1 MTKKL
6 DDKAYLG
13 NANIKAA
20 GVESEYTKEQIQE
33 YAKCVSDPMYFI
45 ENYIKIVSL
54 DEGLVQFEPYSF
66 QRNILDA
73 VHNDR
78 FVICKMPR
86 QSGKS
91 TTVISYL
98 LHYVLFNPD
107 KNVAILANK
116 LTTARELLGRLK
128 LAYEHLPKWLQQ
140 GVVEWNKGSIVL
152 ENGSKILASS
162 TSSSAVRGGSF
173 NLLFMDEFAFVPENV
188 ADEFFNSVYPT
199 ISAGQSTKVLI
210 VSTPKGLNMFYK
222 LWKDAEDGQNSYTP
236 IEVHWSDVPGRDE
249 NWKKQTIRNTSP
261 QQFRQEFE
269 CDFLGSVNTLI
280 APSKLKS
287 LHYTRPMQEREDGLK
302 VYYEP
307 EPDHIYFMGVDVS
320 RGKDLDYHAIT
331 IIDVTAAPY
340 KVVAQYKNNELS
352 PYLLPNLIYAM
363 GKRYNDAYILTE
375 VNDLGQEIVDIMHNE
390 MEYENL
396 LVTSVRGRKGQ
407 VMDGGFGSFQTQQ
420 GVRMSPKVKKVG
432 CTMLKEM
439 IEQDKLII
447 EDFEIIQEL
456 SSFISKKGS
465 FEAEV
470 GHHDDLVITLV
481 LFAWAST
488 QNYFK
493 DMTDLNIRDQ
503 LYKEKIEKLEEDLMP
518 FGFIDAGSDDIEID
532 SEGNVWKNIDD
543 GDFSL

>member
-66 QRNILDA
+66 QKNILES

-98 LHYVLFNPD
+98 LHYILFNPD

>member
-6 DDKAYLG
+6 DDKSYLG

-45 ENYIKIVSL
+45 KNYIKIVSL
-54 DEGLVQFEPYSF
+54 DEGLVQFKPYDF
-66 QRNILDA
+66 QENILNS
-73 VHNDR
+73 VHTDR

-98 LHYVLFNPD
+98 LHYILFNPD

-116 LTTARELLGRLK
+116 LSTARELLGRLK

-236 IEVHWSDVPGRDE
+236 IEVHWSDVPGRDDK
-249 NWKKQTIRNTSP
+249 WKKETIRNTSP

-287 LHYTRPMQEREDGLK
+287 LHYTRPKQEREDGLK

-307 EPDHIYFMGVDVS
+307 EPEHLYFMGVDVS
-320 RGKDLDYHAIT
+320 RGQDLDYHAVT
-331 IIDVTAAPY
+331 IIDVTTSPY
-340 KVVAQYKNNELS
+340 KVVAQYKNNQLS

-375 VNDLGQEIVDIMHNE
+375 VNDLGQEIVDILHNE
-390 MEYENL
+390 FEYENL

-439 IEQDKLII
+439 IEQDRIII

-465 FEAEV
+465 YEAEV
-470 GHHDDLVITLV
+470 GHNDDLVITLV
-481 LFAWAST
+481 LFAWAAT

-493 DMTDLNIRDQ
+493 DMTDINIREQ
-503 LYKEKIEKLEEDLMP
+503 LYKDQIEKMEEDLMP
-518 FGFIDAGSDDIEID
+518 FGFMDTEPDSTFIENDGTVWDISDDD
-532 SEGNVWKNIDD
+532 R
-543 GDFSL
+543 FSL

>member
-20 GVESEYTKEQIQE
+20 GVESEYTKEQIKE
-33 YAKCVSDPMYFI
+33 YAQCVSDPMYFI
-45 ENYIKIVSL
+45 KNYIKIVSL
-54 DEGLVQFEPYSF
+54 DEGLVQFKPYDF
-66 QRNILDA
+66 QENILNA
-73 VHNDR
+73 VHKDR

-98 LHYVLFNPD
+98 LHYILFNPD

-116 LTTARELLGRLK
+116 LSTARELLGRLK

-236 IEVHWSDVPGRDE
+236 IEVHWSDVPGRDGD
-249 NWKKQTIRNTSP
+249 WKKQTIRNTSP

-287 LHYTRPMQEREDGLK
+287 LHYTRPKQEREDGLK

-307 EPDHIYFMGVDVS
+307 EPEHLYFMGVDVS
-320 RGKDLDYHAIT
+320 RGQDLDYHAVT
-331 IIDVTAAPY
+331 IVDVTATPY
-340 KVVAQYKNNELS
+340 KVVAQYKNNQLS

-375 VNDLGQEIVDIMHNE
+375 VNDLGQEIVDILHNE
-390 MEYENL
+390 FEYENL

-407 VMDGGFGSFQTQQ
+407 VMDGGFGNYQTQQ

-439 IEQDKLII
+439 IEQDRLVI

-465 FEAEV
+465 YEAEV
-470 GHHDDLVITLV
+470 GHNDDLVITLV
-481 LFAWAST
+481 LFAWAAT

-493 DMTDLNIRDQ
+493 DMTDINIREQ
-503 LYKEKIEKLEEDLMP
+503 LYKEKIEKMEEDLMP
-518 FGFIDAGSDDIEID
+518 FGFIDTGPDGTIVEDDGTVWDISDDD
-532 SEGNVWKNIDD
+532 R
-543 GDFSL
+543 FSL

>member
-20 GVESEYTKEQIQE
+20 GVESEYTKEQIEE

-66 QRNILDA
+66 QKKILES

-287 LHYTRPMQEREDGLK
+287 LHYTRPKQEREDGLK

-307 EPDHIYFMGVDVS
+307 EPEHIYFMGVDVS

-439 IEQDKLII
+439 IEQDKLLI

-518 FGFIDAGSDDIEID
+518 FGFIDNGAEDTEVD
-532 SEGNVWKNIDD
+532 SEGTVWKKFDND
-543 GDFSL
+543 GFSL

>member
-6 DDKAYLG
+6 DEKAYLG

-20 GVESEYTKEQIQE
+20 GVESEYTKEQIEE

-66 QRNILDA
+66 QKNILES

-236 IEVHWSDVPGRDE
+236 IEVHWSDVPGRDA
-249 NWKKQTIRNTSP
+249 NWKKQTIRNTSH

-331 IIDVTAAPY
+331 IVDVTAAPY

-503 LYKEKIEKLEEDLMP
+503 LYKEKIEKLEDDLMP
-518 FGFIDAGSDDIEID
+518 FGFIDAGPNDTEVD
-532 SEGNVWKNIDD
+532 SEGNVWKNIDN
-543 GDFSL
+543 GDISL

>member
-20 GVESEYTKEQIQE
+20 GVESEYTKEQIEE

-66 QRNILDA
+66 QKKILES

-98 LHYVLFNPD
+98 LHYILFNPD

-140 GVVEWNKGSIVL
+140 GVVEWNKGSIIL

-236 IEVHWSDVPGRDE
+236 IEVHWSDVPGRDA

-287 LHYTRPMQEREDGLK
+287 LHYTRPKQEREDGLK

-307 EPDHIYFMGVDVS
+307 EPEHLYFMGVDVS
-320 RGKDLDYHAIT
+320 RGQDLDYHAVT
-331 IIDVTAAPY
+331 IVDVTSAPY
-340 KVVAQYKNNELS
+340 KVVAQYKNNQLS
-352 PYLLPNLIYAM
+352 PYLLPNLVYAM

-375 VNDLGQEIVDIMHNE
+375 VNDLGQEIVDILHNE
-390 MEYENL
+390 FEYENL

-407 VMDGGFGSFQTQQ
+407 VMDGGFGNYQTQQ

-439 IEQDKLII
+439 IEQDRLVI

-465 FEAEV
+465 YEAEV
-470 GHHDDLVITLV
+470 GHNDDLVITLV
-481 LFAWAST
+481 LFAWAAT

-493 DMTDLNIRDQ
+493 DMTDINIREQ
-503 LYKEKIEKLEEDLMP
+503 LYKEKIEKMEEDLMP
-518 FGFIDAGSDDIEID
+518 FGFIDTGADGTIVEDDGTVWDISDDD
-532 SEGNVWKNIDD
+532 R
-543 GDFSL
+543 FSL

>member
-6 DDKAYLG
+6 DEKAYLG

-20 GVESEYTKEQIQE
+20 GVESEYTKEQIEE

-66 QRNILDA
+66 QKNILES

-331 IIDVTAAPY
+331 IVDVTAAPY

-439 IEQDKLII
+439 IEQDKLLI

-518 FGFIDAGSDDIEID
+518 FGFIDNGAEDTEVD
-532 SEGNVWKNIDD
+532 SEGTVWKKFDND
-543 GDFSL
+543 GFSL

>member
-20 GVESEYTKEQIQE
+20 GVESEYTKEQIEE

-66 QRNILDA
+66 QKKILES

-98 LHYVLFNPD
+98 LHYILFNPD

-140 GVVEWNKGSIVL
+140 GVVEWNKGSIIL

-236 IEVHWSDVPGRDE
+236 IEVHWSDVPGRDA

-287 LHYTRPMQEREDGLK
+287 LHYTRPKQEREDGLK

-307 EPDHIYFMGVDVS
+307 EPEHLYFMGVDVS
-320 RGKDLDYHAIT
+320 RGQDLDYHAVT
-331 IIDVTAAPY
+331 IVDVTSAPY
-340 KVVAQYKNNELS
+340 KVVAQYKNNQLS

-375 VNDLGQEIVDIMHNE
+375 VNDLGQEIVDILHNE
-390 MEYENL
+390 FEYENL

-407 VMDGGFGSFQTQQ
+407 VMDGGFGNYQTQQ

-439 IEQDKLII
+439 IEQDR
-447 EDFEIIQEL
+447 
-456 SSFISKKGS
+456 
-465 FEAEV
+465 
-470 GHHDDLVITLV
+470 LVIE
-481 LFAWAST
+481 
-488 QNYFK
+488 K
-493 DMTDLNIRDQ
+493 RIIRSRS
-503 LYKEKIEKLEEDLMP
+503 
-518 FGFIDAGSDDIEID
+518 GSQ
-532 SEGNVWKNIDD
+532 
-543 GDFSL
+543 

>member
-6 DDKAYLG
+6 DDKSYLG

-54 DEGLVQFEPYSF
+54 DDGLVQFEPYSF
-66 QRNILDA
+66 QKKILES

-98 LHYVLFNPD
+98 LHYILFNPD

-236 IEVHWSDVPGRDE
+236 IEVHWSDVPGRDA

-287 LHYTRPMQEREDGLK
+287 LHYTRPKQEREDGLK

-307 EPDHIYFMGVDVS
+307 EPEHLYFMGVDVS
-320 RGKDLDYHAIT
+320 RGQDLDYHAVT
-331 IIDVTAAPY
+331 IVDVTAAPY
-340 KVVAQYKNNELS
+340 KVVAQYKNNQLS

-375 VNDLGQEIVDIMHNE
+375 VNDLGQEIVDILHNE
-390 MEYENL
+390 FEYENL

-407 VMDGGFGSFQTQQ
+407 VMDGGFGNYQTQQ

-439 IEQDKLII
+439 IEQDRLVI

-465 FEAEV
+465 YEAEV
-470 GHHDDLVITLV
+470 GHNDDLVITLV
-481 LFAWAST
+481 LFAWAAT

-493 DMTDLNIRDQ
+493 DMTDINIREQ
-503 LYKEKIEKLEEDLMP
+503 LYKEKIEKMEEDLMP
-518 FGFIDAGSDDIEID
+518 FGFIDTGPDGTIVEDDGTVWDISDDD
-532 SEGNVWKNIDD
+532 R
-543 GDFSL
+543 FSL

>member
-54 DEGLVQFEPYSF
+54 DEGLVQFKPYSF
-66 QRNILDA
+66 QKNILDA

-140 GVVEWNKGSIVL
+140 GVVEWNKGSIIL

-236 IEVHWSDVPGRDE
+236 IEVHWSDVPGRDD

-287 LHYTRPMQEREDGLK
+287 LHYTRPKQEREDGLK

-331 IIDVTAAPY
+331 IVDVTAAPY

-503 LYKEKIEKLEEDLMP
+503 LYKEKIEKLEDDLMP
-518 FGFIDAGSDDIEID
+518 FGFIDAGPNDTEVD
-532 SEGNVWKNIDD
+532 SEGNVWKNIDN
-543 GDFSL
+543 GDISL

>member
-6 DDKAYLG
+6 DEKAYLG

-20 GVESEYTKEQIQE
+20 GVESEYTKEQIEE

-66 QRNILDA
+66 QKNILES

-98 LHYVLFNPD
+98 LHYILFNPD

-331 IIDVTAAPY
+331 IVDVTAAPY

-503 LYKEKIEKLEEDLMP
+503 LYKEKIEKLEDDLMP
-518 FGFIDAGSDDIEID
+518 FGFIDAGPNDTEVD

-543 GDFSL
+543 SDISL

>member
-6 DDKAYLG
+6 DEKAYLG

-20 GVESEYTKEQIQE
+20 GVESEYTKEQIEE

-66 QRNILDA
+66 QKNILES

-331 IIDVTAAPY
+331 IVDVTAAPY

-503 LYKEKIEKLEEDLMP
+503 LYKEKIEKLEDDLMP

>member
-20 GVESEYTKEQIQE
+20 GVESEYTKEQIEE

-66 QRNILDA
+66 QKKILES

-98 LHYVLFNPD
+98 LHYILFNPD

-140 GVVEWNKGSIVL
+140 GVIEWNKGSIVL

-236 IEVHWSDVPGRDE
+236 IEVHWSDVPGRDDK
-249 NWKKQTIRNTSP
+249 WKKQTIRNTSP

-287 LHYTRPMQEREDGLK
+287 LHYTRPIQEREDGLK
-302 VYYEP
+302 VYHEP
-307 EPDHIYFMGVDVS
+307 EPEHIYFMGVDVS
-320 RGKDLDYHAIT
+320 RGKDLDYHAVT
-331 IIDVTAAPY
+331 IVDVTAAPY

-407 VMDGGFGSFQTQQ
+407 VMDGGFGNYQTQQ

-439 IEQDKLII
+439 IEQDKLLI

-518 FGFIDAGSDDIEID
+518 FGFIDNGTEDTEVD
-532 SEGNVWKNIDD
+532 SEGTVWKNFDND
-543 GDFSL
+543 GFSL

>member
-1 MTKKL
+1 
-6 DDKAYLG
+6 
-13 NANIKAA
+13 
-20 GVESEYTKEQIQE
+20 
-33 YAKCVSDPMYFI
+33 
-45 ENYIKIVSL
+45 
-54 DEGLVQFEPYSF
+54 
-66 QRNILDA
+66 
-73 VHNDR
+73 
-78 FVICKMPR
+78 
-86 QSGKS
+86 
-91 TTVISYL
+91 
-98 LHYVLFNPD
+98 
-107 KNVAILANK
+107 
-116 LTTARELLGRLK
+116 
-128 LAYEHLPKWLQQ
+128 
-140 GVVEWNKGSIVL
+140 
-152 ENGSKILASS
+152 
-162 TSSSAVRGGSF
+162 
-173 NLLFMDEFAFVPENV
+173 
-188 ADEFFNSVYPT
+188 
-199 ISAGQSTKVLI
+199 
-210 VSTPKGLNMFYK
+210 
-222 LWKDAEDGQNSYTP
+222 
-236 IEVHWSDVPGRDE
+236 
-249 NWKKQTIRNTSP
+249 
-261 QQFRQEFE
+261 
-269 CDFLGSVNTLI
+269 
-280 APSKLKS
+280 
-287 LHYTRPMQEREDGLK
+287 MQEREDGLK

-481 LFAWAST
+481 LFAWAAT

-503 LYKEKIEKLEEDLMP
+503 LYKEKIEKLEDDLMP
-518 FGFIDAGSDDIEID
+518 FGFIDAGPNDTEVD
-532 SEGNVWKNIDD
+532 SEGNVWKNIDN
-543 GDFSL
+543 GDISL

>member
-6 DDKAYLG
+6 DNKAYLG

-20 GVESEYTKEQIQE
+20 GVETEYTKEQIQE
-33 YAKCVSDPMYFI
+33 YALCVSDPMYFI
-45 ENYIKIVSL
+45 KNYIKIVSL
-54 DEGLVQFEPYSF
+54 DEGLVQFKPYDF
-66 QRNILDA
+66 QEKILNS
-73 VHNDR
+73 VHKDR

-98 LHYVLFNPD
+98 LHYILFNPD

-116 LTTARELLGRLK
+116 LSTARELLGRLK

-236 IEVHWSDVPGRDE
+236 IEVHWSDVPGRDA

-287 LHYTRPMQEREDGLK
+287 LHYTRPKQEREDGLK

-307 EPDHIYFMGVDVS
+307 EPEHLYFMGVDVS
-320 RGKDLDYHAIT
+320 RGQDLDYHAVT
-331 IIDVTAAPY
+331 IVDVTAAPY
-340 KVVAQYKNNELS
+340 KVVAQYKNNQLS

-375 VNDLGQEIVDIMHNE
+375 VNDLGQEIVDILHNE
-390 MEYENL
+390 FEYENL

-407 VMDGGFGSFQTQQ
+407 VMDGGFGNYQTQQ

-439 IEQDKLII
+439 IEQDRLVI

-465 FEAEV
+465 YEAEV
-470 GHHDDLVITLV
+470 GHNDDLVITLV
-481 LFAWAST
+481 LFAWAAT

-493 DMTDLNIRDQ
+493 DMTDINIREQ
-503 LYKEKIEKLEEDLMP
+503 LYKEKIEKMEEDLMP
-518 FGFIDAGSDDIEID
+518 FGFIDTGPDGTIVEDDGTVWDISDDD
-532 SEGNVWKNIDD
+532 R
-543 GDFSL
+543 FSL

>member
-54 DEGLVQFEPYSF
+54 DEGLVQFKPYSF
-66 QRNILDA
+66 QKNILDA

-140 GVVEWNKGSIVL
+140 GVVEWNKGSIIL

-236 IEVHWSDVPGRDE
+236 IEVHWSDVPGRDN

-287 LHYTRPMQEREDGLK
+287 LHYTRPMQEREDGLE

-331 IIDVTAAPY
+331 IVDVTAAPY

-503 LYKEKIEKLEEDLMP
+503 LYKEKIEKLEDDLMP
-518 FGFIDAGSDDIEID
+518 FGFIDAGPNDTEVD
-532 SEGNVWKNIDD
+532 SEGNVWKNIDN
-543 GDFSL
+543 GDISL

>member
-20 GVESEYTKEQIQE
+20 SVESEYTKEQIQE

-66 QRNILDA
+66 QKNILES

-98 LHYVLFNPD
+98 LHYILFNPD

-532 SEGNVWKNIDD
+532 SVGNVWKNIDD

>member
-54 DEGLVQFEPYSF
+54 DEGLVQFKPYSF
-66 QRNILDA
+66 QKNILDA

-140 GVVEWNKGSIVL
+140 GVVEWNKGSIIL

-236 IEVHWSDVPGRDE
+236 IEVHWSDVPGRDD

-331 IIDVTAAPY
+331 IVDVTAAPY

-503 LYKEKIEKLEEDLMP
+503 LYKEKIEKLEDDLMP
-518 FGFIDAGSDDIEID
+518 FGFIDAGPNDTEVD
-532 SEGNVWKNIDD
+532 SEGNVWKNIDN
-543 GDFSL
+543 GDISL

>member
-6 DDKAYLG
+6 DEKAYLG

-20 GVESEYTKEQIQE
+20 GVESEYTKEQIEE

-66 QRNILDA
+66 QKNILES

-86 QSGKS
+86 QSGES

-331 IIDVTAAPY
+331 IVDVTAAPY

-503 LYKEKIEKLEEDLMP
+503 LYKEKIEKLEDDLMP
-518 FGFIDAGSDDIEID
+518 FGFIDAGPNDTEVD

-543 GDFSL
+543 SDISL

>member
-54 DEGLVQFEPYSF
+54 DEGLVQFEPYNF
-66 QRNILDA
+66 QKKILDS

-98 LHYVLFNPD
+98 LHYILFNPD

-307 EPDHIYFMGVDVS
+307 EPEHIYFMGVDVS

>member
-6 DDKAYLG
+6 DEKAYLG

-20 GVESEYTKEQIQE
+20 GVESEYTKEQIEE

-66 QRNILDA
+66 QKNILES

-331 IIDVTAAPY
+331 IVDVTAAPY

-420 GVRMSPKVKKVG
+420 GVSMSPKVKKVG

-503 LYKEKIEKLEEDLMP
+503 LYKEKIEKLEDDLMP
-518 FGFIDAGSDDIEID
+518 FGFIDAGPNDTEVD
-532 SEGNVWKNIDD
+532 SEGNVWKNIDN
-543 GDFSL
+543 GDISL

>member
-6 DDKAYLG
+6 DNKAYLG

-20 GVESEYTKEQIQE
+20 GVETEYTKEQIQE
-33 YAKCVSDPMYFI
+33 YALCVSDPMYFI
-45 ENYIKIVSL
+45 KNYIKIVSL
-54 DEGLVQFEPYSF
+54 DEGLVQFKPYDF
-66 QRNILDA
+66 QENILNA
-73 VHNDR
+73 VHKDR

-98 LHYVLFNPD
+98 LHYILFNPD

-116 LTTARELLGRLK
+116 LSTARELLGRLK

-236 IEVHWSDVPGRDE
+236 IEVHWSDVPGRDA

-287 LHYTRPMQEREDGLK
+287 LHYTRPKQEREDGLK

-307 EPDHIYFMGVDVS
+307 EPEHLYFMGVDVS
-320 RGKDLDYHAIT
+320 RGQDLDYHAVT
-331 IIDVTAAPY
+331 IVDVTATPY
-340 KVVAQYKNNELS
+340 KVVAQYKNNQLS

-375 VNDLGQEIVDIMHNE
+375 VNDLGQEIVDILHNE
-390 MEYENL
+390 FEYENL

-407 VMDGGFGSFQTQQ
+407 VMDGGFGNYQTQQ

-439 IEQDKLII
+439 IEQDRLVI

-465 FEAEV
+465 YEAEV
-470 GHHDDLVITLV
+470 GHNDDLVITLV
-481 LFAWAST
+481 LFAWAAT

-493 DMTDLNIRDQ
+493 DMTDINIREQ
-503 LYKEKIEKLEEDLMP
+503 LYKEKIEKMEEDLMP
-518 FGFIDAGSDDIEID
+518 FGFIDTGPDGTIVEDDGTVWDISDDD
-532 SEGNVWKNIDD
+532 R
-543 GDFSL
+543 FSL

>member
-20 GVESEYTKEQIQE
+20 GVESEYTKEQIKE
-33 YAKCVSDPMYFI
+33 YAQCVSDPMYFI
-45 ENYIKIVSL
+45 KNYIKIVSL
-54 DEGLVQFEPYSF
+54 DEGLVQFKPYDF
-66 QRNILDA
+66 QENILNA
-73 VHNDR
+73 VHKDR

-98 LHYVLFNPD
+98 LHYILFNPD

-116 LTTARELLGRLK
+116 LSTARELLGRLK

-236 IEVHWSDVPGRDE
+236 IEVHWSDVPGRDA

-287 LHYTRPMQEREDGLK
+287 LHYTRPKQEREDGLK

-307 EPDHIYFMGVDVS
+307 EPEHLYFMGVDVS
-320 RGKDLDYHAIT
+320 RGQDLDYHAVT
-331 IIDVTAAPY
+331 IVDVTATPY
-340 KVVAQYKNNELS
+340 KVVAQYKNNQLS

-375 VNDLGQEIVDIMHNE
+375 VNDLGQEIVDILHNE
-390 MEYENL
+390 FEYENL

-407 VMDGGFGSFQTQQ
+407 VMDGGFGNYQTQQ

-439 IEQDKLII
+439 IEQDRLLI

-465 FEAEV
+465 YEAEV
-470 GHHDDLVITLV
+470 GHNDDLVITLV
-481 LFAWAST
+481 LFAWAAT

-493 DMTDLNIRDQ
+493 DMTDINIREQ
-503 LYKEKIEKLEEDLMP
+503 LYKEKIEKMEEDLMP
-518 FGFIDAGSDDIEID
+518 FGFIDTGPDGTIVEDDGTVWDISDDD
-532 SEGNVWKNIDD
+532 R
-543 GDFSL
+543 FSL

>member
-20 GVESEYTKEQIQE
+20 GVESEYTKEQIEE

-66 QRNILDA
+66 QKKILES

-287 LHYTRPMQEREDGLK
+287 LHYTRPKQEREDGLK

-307 EPDHIYFMGVDVS
+307 EPKHIYFMGVDVS

-439 IEQDKLII
+439 IEQDKLLI

-518 FGFIDAGSDDIEID
+518 FGFIDNGAEDTEVD
-532 SEGNVWKNIDD
+532 SEGTVWKKFDND
-543 GDFSL
+543 GFSL

>member
-6 DDKAYLG
+6 DDKSYLG

-45 ENYIKIVSL
+45 KNYIKIVSL
-54 DEGLVQFEPYSF
+54 DEGLVQFKPYDF
-66 QRNILDA
+66 QENILNS
-73 VHNDR
+73 VHTDR

-98 LHYVLFNPD
+98 LHYILFNPD

-116 LTTARELLGRLK
+116 LSTARELLGRLK

-236 IEVHWSDVPGRDE
+236 IEVHWSDVPGRDD

-287 LHYTRPMQEREDGLK
+287 LHYTRPKQEREDGLK

-307 EPDHIYFMGVDVS
+307 EPEHLYFMGVDVS
-320 RGKDLDYHAIT
+320 RGQDLDYHAVS
-331 IIDVTAAPY
+331 IIDVTTSPY
-340 KVVAQYKNNELS
+340 KVVAQYKNNQLS

-375 VNDLGQEIVDIMHNE
+375 VNDLGQEIVDILHNE
-390 MEYENL
+390 FEYENL

-439 IEQDKLII
+439 IEQDRIII

-465 FEAEV
+465 YEAEV
-470 GHHDDLVITLV
+470 GHNDDLVITLV
-481 LFAWAST
+481 LFAWAAT

-493 DMTDLNIRDQ
+493 DMTDINIREQ
-503 LYKEKIEKLEEDLMP
+503 LYKDQIEKMEEDLMP
-518 FGFIDAGSDDIEID
+518 FGFMDTEPDSTFIENDGTVWDISDDD
-532 SEGNVWKNIDD
+532 R
-543 GDFSL
+543 FSL

>member
-20 GVESEYTKEQIQE
+20 GVETEYTKEQIQE

-66 QRNILDA
+66 QKNILES

-98 LHYVLFNPD
+98 LHYILFNPD

-222 LWKDAEDGQNSYTP
+222 LWKDAEEGQNSYTP

-287 LHYTRPMQEREDGLK
+287 LHYTRPKQEREDGLK

-307 EPDHIYFMGVDVS
+307 EPEHIYFMGVDVS

-331 IIDVTAAPY
+331 IVDVTAAPY

-518 FGFIDAGSDDIEID
+518 FGFIDNGAEDTEVD
-532 SEGNVWKNIDD
+532 SEGTVWKKFDND
-543 GDFSL
+543 GFSL

>member
-6 DDKAYLG
+6 DNKAYLG

-20 GVESEYTKEQIQE
+20 GVETEYTKEQIQE
-33 YAKCVSDPMYFI
+33 YALCVSDPMYFI
-45 ENYIKIVSL
+45 KNYIKIVSL
-54 DEGLVQFEPYSF
+54 DEGLVQFKPYDF
-66 QRNILDA
+66 QENILNS
-73 VHNDR
+73 VHKDR

-98 LHYVLFNPD
+98 LHYILFNPD

-116 LTTARELLGRLK
+116 LSTARELLGRLK

-236 IEVHWSDVPGRDE
+236 IEVHWSDVPGRDA

-287 LHYTRPMQEREDGLK
+287 LHYTRPKQEREDGLK

-307 EPDHIYFMGVDVS
+307 EPEHLYFMGVDVS
-320 RGKDLDYHAIT
+320 RGQDLDYHAVT

-340 KVVAQYKNNELS
+340 KVVAQYKNNQLS

-375 VNDLGQEIVDIMHNE
+375 VNDLGQEIVDILHNE
-390 MEYENL
+390 FEYENL

-407 VMDGGFGSFQTQQ
+407 VMDGGFGNYQTQQ

-439 IEQDKLII
+439 IEQDRILI

-465 FEAEV
+465 YEAEV
-470 GHHDDLVITLV
+470 GHNDDLVITLV
-481 LFAWAST
+481 LFAWAAT

-493 DMTDLNIRDQ
+493 DMTDINIREQ
-503 LYKEKIEKLEEDLMP
+503 LYKEKIEKMEEDLMP
-518 FGFIDAGSDDIEID
+518 FGFIDTEPDSTFIENDGTVWDISDDD
-532 SEGNVWKNIDD
+532 R
-543 GDFSL
+543 FSL

>member
-6 DDKAYLG
+6 DNKAYLG

-20 GVESEYTKEQIQE
+20 GVETEYTKEQIQE
-33 YAKCVSDPMYFI
+33 YALCVSDPMYFI
-45 ENYIKIVSL
+45 KNYIKIVSL
-54 DEGLVQFEPYSF
+54 DEGLVQFKPYDF
-66 QRNILDA
+66 QEKILNS
-73 VHNDR
+73 VHKDR

-98 LHYVLFNPD
+98 LHYILFNPD

-116 LTTARELLGRLK
+116 LSTARELLGRLK

-236 IEVHWSDVPGRDE
+236 IEVHWSDVPGRDA

-287 LHYTRPMQEREDGLK
+287 LHYTRPKQEREDGLK

-307 EPDHIYFMGVDVS
+307 EPEHLYFMGVDVS
-320 RGKDLDYHAIT
+320 RGQDLDYHAVT
-331 IIDVTAAPY
+331 IIDVTSAPY
-340 KVVAQYKNNELS
+340 KVVAQYKNNQLS

-375 VNDLGQEIVDIMHNE
+375 VNDLGQEIVDILHNE
-390 MEYENL
+390 FEYENL

-407 VMDGGFGSFQTQQ
+407 VMDGGFGNYQTQQ

-439 IEQDKLII
+439 IEQDRLVI

-465 FEAEV
+465 YEAEV
-470 GHHDDLVITLV
+470 GHNDDLVITLV
-481 LFAWAST
+481 LFAWAAT

-493 DMTDLNIRDQ
+493 DMTDINIREQ
-503 LYKEKIEKLEEDLMP
+503 LYKEKIEKMEEDLMP
-518 FGFIDAGSDDIEID
+518 FGFIDTGPDGTIVEDDGTVWDISDDD
-532 SEGNVWKNIDD
+532 R
-543 GDFSL
+543 FSL

>member
-6 DDKAYLG
+6 DEKAYLG

-20 GVESEYTKEQIQE
+20 GVESEYTKEQIEE

-66 QRNILDA
+66 QKNILES

-331 IIDVTAAPY
+331 IVDVTSAPY

-503 LYKEKIEKLEEDLMP
+503 LYKEKIEKLEDDLMP
-518 FGFIDAGSDDIEID
+518 FGFIDAGPNDTEVD

-543 GDFSL
+543 SDISL

>member
-6 DDKAYLG
+6 DNKAYLG

-20 GVESEYTKEQIQE
+20 GVETEYTKDQIAE
-33 YAKCVSDPMYFI
+33 YAQCVSDPMYFI
-45 ENYIKIVSL
+45 KNYIKIVSL
-54 DEGLVQFEPYSF
+54 DEGLVQFKPYDF
-66 QRNILDA
+66 QENILNS

-98 LHYVLFNPD
+98 LHYILFNPD

-116 LTTARELLGRLK
+116 LSTARELLGRLK

-236 IEVHWSDVPGRDE
+236 IEVHWSDVPGRDD

-269 CDFLGSVNTLI
+269 CDFLGSVNTLV
-280 APSKLKS
+280 APSKLKT
-287 LHYTRPMQEREDGLK
+287 LHYTRPKQEREDGLK

-307 EPDHIYFMGVDVS
+307 EPEHLYFMGVDVS
-320 RGKDLDYHAIT
+320 RGQDLDYHAIT
-331 IIDVTAAPY
+331 IVDVTAAPY
-340 KVVAQYKNNELS
+340 KVVAQYKNNQLS

-375 VNDLGQEIVDIMHNE
+375 VNDLGQEIVDILHNE
-390 MEYENL
+390 FEYENL

-439 IEQDKLII
+439 IEQDRLII

-456 SSFISKKGS
+456 SSFIAKKGS
-465 FEAEV
+465 YEAEV

-481 LFAWAST
+481 LFAWAAT

-493 DMTDLNIRDQ
+493 DMTDINIREQ
-503 LYKEKIEKLEEDLMP
+503 LYREKIEKMEEDLMP
-518 FGFIDAGSDDIEID
+518 FGFIDTEPSDTIVDDDGTVWKISDD
-532 SEGNVWKNIDD
+532 D
-543 GDFSL
+543 GFSL

>member
-66 QRNILDA
+66 QKNILDA

-140 GVVEWNKGSIVL
+140 GVVEWNKGSIIL

-236 IEVHWSDVPGRDE
+236 IEVHWSDVPGRDD

-331 IIDVTAAPY
+331 IVDVTAAPY

-503 LYKEKIEKLEEDLMP
+503 LYKEKIEKLEDDLMP
-518 FGFIDAGSDDIEID
+518 FGFIDAGPNDTEVD

-543 GDFSL
+543 SDISL

>member
-20 GVESEYTKEQIQE
+20 GVESEYTKEQIKE
-33 YAKCVSDPMYFI
+33 YAQCVSDPMYFI
-45 ENYIKIVSL
+45 KNYIKIVSL
-54 DEGLVQFEPYSF
+54 DEGLVQFKPYDF
-66 QRNILDA
+66 QENILNA
-73 VHNDR
+73 VHKDR

-98 LHYVLFNPD
+98 LHYILFNPD

-116 LTTARELLGRLK
+116 LSTARELLGRLK

-140 GVVEWNKGSIVL
+140 GVIEWNKGSIVL

-236 IEVHWSDVPGRDE
+236 IEVHWSDVPGRDA

-287 LHYTRPMQEREDGLK
+287 LHYTRPKQEREDGLK

-307 EPDHIYFMGVDVS
+307 EPEHLYFMGVDVS
-320 RGKDLDYHAIT
+320 RGQDLDYHAVT
-331 IIDVTAAPY
+331 IVDVTATPY
-340 KVVAQYKNNELS
+340 KVVAQYKNNQLS

-375 VNDLGQEIVDIMHNE
+375 VNDLGQEIVDILHNE
-390 MEYENL
+390 FEYENL

-407 VMDGGFGSFQTQQ
+407 VMDGGFGNYQTQQ

-439 IEQDKLII
+439 IEQDRLVI

-465 FEAEV
+465 YEAEV
-470 GHHDDLVITLV
+470 GHNDDLVITLV
-481 LFAWAST
+481 LFAWAAT

-493 DMTDLNIRDQ
+493 DMTDINIREQ
-503 LYKEKIEKLEEDLMP
+503 LYKEKIEKMEEDLMP
-518 FGFIDAGSDDIEID
+518 FGFIDTGPDGTIVEDDGTVWDISDDD
-532 SEGNVWKNIDD
+532 R
-543 GDFSL
+543 FSL

>member
-6 DDKAYLG
+6 DEKAYLG

-20 GVESEYTKEQIQE
+20 GVESEYTKEQIEE

-66 QRNILDA
+66 QKNILES

-98 LHYVLFNPD
+98 LHYVLFNHD

-162 TSSSAVRGGSF
+162 KSSSAVRGGSF

-331 IIDVTAAPY
+331 IVDVTAAPY

-420 GVRMSPKVKKVG
+420 GVSMSPKVKKVG

-503 LYKEKIEKLEEDLMP
+503 LYKEKIEKLEDDLMP
-518 FGFIDAGSDDIEID
+518 FGFIDAGPNDTEVD
-532 SEGNVWKNIDD
+532 SEGNVWKNIDN
-543 GDFSL
+543 GDISL

>member
-20 GVESEYTKEQIQE
+20 GVESEYTKEQIKE
-33 YAKCVSDPMYFI
+33 YAQCVSDPMYFI
-45 ENYIKIVSL
+45 KNYIKIVSL
-54 DEGLVQFEPYSF
+54 DEGLVQFKPYDF
-66 QRNILDA
+66 QENILNA
-73 VHNDR
+73 VHKDR

-98 LHYVLFNPD
+98 LHYILFNPD

-116 LTTARELLGRLK
+116 LSTARELLGRLK

-140 GVVEWNKGSIVL
+140 GVVEWNKGSIIL

-236 IEVHWSDVPGRDE
+236 IEVHWSDVPGRDA

-287 LHYTRPMQEREDGLK
+287 LHYTRPKQEREDGLK

-307 EPDHIYFMGVDVS
+307 EPEHLYFMGVDVS
-320 RGKDLDYHAIT
+320 RGQDLDYHAVT
-331 IIDVTAAPY
+331 IVDVTSAPY
-340 KVVAQYKNNELS
+340 KVVAQYKNNQLS

-375 VNDLGQEIVDIMHNE
+375 VNDLGQEIVDILHNE
-390 MEYENL
+390 FEYENL

-407 VMDGGFGSFQTQQ
+407 VMDGGFGNYQTQQ

-439 IEQDKLII
+439 IEQDRLVI

-465 FEAEV
+465 YEAEV
-470 GHHDDLVITLV
+470 GHNDDLVITLV
-481 LFAWAST
+481 LFAWAAT

-493 DMTDLNIRDQ
+493 DMTDINIREQ
-503 LYKEKIEKLEEDLMP
+503 LYKEKIEKMEEDLMP
-518 FGFIDAGSDDIEID
+518 FGFIDTGPDGTIVEDDGTVWDISDDD
-532 SEGNVWKNIDD
+532 R
-543 GDFSL
+543 FSL